1 MIRTFRDTSE
11 ELAFPLFSH
20 AKTTLDPSGLDF
32 LTLQNGL
39 WDDVTIPFIDTNLNA
54 PHTTST
60 GDLQYPILDPRL
72 FGEDP
77 VEGLEIVEHPTSD
90 LDEELPML
98 VS

>member
-11 ELAFPLFSH
+11 ELAFPLFSR

-54 PHTTST
+54 PHTR
-60 GDLQYPILDPRL
+60 RL
-72 FGEDP
+72 LATCSIPFSIHGSS
-77 VEGLEIVEHPTSD
+77 VKIQ
-90 LDEELPML
+90 
-98 VS
+98 